1 MVRSMVCRCW
11 HLILVFWCLSSESW
25 AQFDELASSKQV
37 PQASSQQELDE
48 YIEILDADTPL
59 SKVQTIQAFLQHYP
73 ASNFQAIVYQFLML
87 AYKELGDSRGLI
99 DSAEKALNVQPDN
112 LNTLLTLADVL
123 PNGVSGNSPEDRRR
137 LAQAEHCARRV
148 FEGIEQIKLPRTMP
162 RQRWEVLSREM
173 ESTAYEALGHVASKR
188 GEWRD
193 AVAQFE
199 KAVKQ
204 TPNPRGRQ
212 FYRLGVAYMLAGSDQ
227 SALAALHQAVEL
239 GPDEIRQMASA
250 VLKRIDAA
258 RNPVESGVRNGAR
271 RAVP

>member
-1 MVRSMVCRCW
+1 
-11 HLILVFWCLSSESW
+11 LILVFGCFSSESW
-25 AQFDELASSKQV
+25 AQFDELASSKQI

-48 YIEILDADTPL
+48 YIEILDADTPS
-59 SKVQTIQAFLQHYP
+59 SKVETIKAFLQRYP
-73 ASNFQAIVYQFLML
+73 ASNFRVMVYQLMML

-99 DSAEKALNVQPDN
+99 DSAEKTLKIQPDN

-162 RQRWEVLSREM
+162 RQRWQVLSSEM
-173 ESTAYEALGHVASKR
+173 QSTAYEALGHVASKR
-188 GEWRD
+188 GEWRE

-204 TPNPRGRQ
+204 NPTPRGRQ
-212 FYRLGVAYMLAGSDQ
+212 FYRLGVAYMLAGGNQ
-227 SALAALHQAVEL
+227 SALEALGRAVEL
-239 GPDEIRQMASA
+239 GPDEIREMASS

-258 RNPVESGVRNGAR
+258 KNP
-271 RAVP
+271 